1 MSLDAAASRALAW
14 QCRRGLLELD
24 VLFERVREQLD
35 QLPASEQAQ
44 VLQALE
50 CLLPQADLDLQA
62 WLIQGEMVSDVSLR
76 EPVQRLRDLLGI
88 V

>member
-1 MSLDAAASRALAW
+1 MDAATSRALAW

-24 VLFERVREQLD
+24 LLFEQVREQLE
-35 QLPASEQAQ
+35 QLSDLEQMH
-44 VLQALE
+44 VLKALG

-62 WLIQGEMVSDVSLR
+62 WLIQGEAVSDEDLR
-76 EPVQRLRDLLGI
+76 EPVQRLRSLLGI